1 MGTATPAC
9 DGLRES
15 LRPVLL
21 SDGPGGL
28 GGFPRPIFEEP
39 EDIPG
44 VWVHDVEG
52 CAIRFDVVVVL
63 AQASKIC
70 GGCWA
75 TVGEIDAMVRLALMG
90 RMVAAR
96 VAAGAVAALNILSDI
111 RRSDVVL
118 AFGVWV
124 DLVDLRRGN
133 GSTGPTVAL
142 DEGWRA
148 GDVSCLV
155 GVQDNL
161 WLGLAE
167 DEARHGLGEW
177 NLLGLGEGAYRLV
190 DARDGFWICFQRYG
204 EWVGAVS
211 TTAAR
216 ILQGNRV
223 IFGANELI
231 EFALDIC
238 LRGRDLVRTL
248 WREVL
253 GDACVDAGKGAGKR
267 LPQACLRTR

>member
-1 MGTATPAC
+1 MGLATPTC

-15 LRPVLL
+15 LRPVFL

-52 CAIRFDVVVVL
+52 CAIRLDVVVVL

-75 TVGEIDAMVRLALMG
+75 TVGEVDAVVRLAFIG

-96 VAAGAVAALNILSDI
+96 VAAGAVAAFDVFSNV
-111 RRSDVVL
+111 RRSGVAL
-118 AFGVWV
+118 ALGVWV

-133 GSTGPTVAL
+133 GSTGPTMAL

-167 DEARHGLGEW
+167 DEARHGLSEW
-177 NLLGLGEGAYRLV
+177 NLLGLGVSDASFWYRCSG
-190 DARDGFWICFQRYG
+190 D
-204 EWVGAVS
+204 S
-211 TTAAR
+211 
-216 ILQGNRV
+216 
-223 IFGANELI
+223 
-231 EFALDIC
+231 
-238 LRGRDLVRTL
+238 
-248 WREVL
+248 VL
-253 GDACVDAGKGAGKR
+253 PCSG
-267 LPQACLRTR
+267 

>member
-1 MGTATPAC
+1 M
-9 DGLRES
+9 
-15 LRPVLL
+15 
-21 SDGPGGL
+21 
-28 GGFPRPIFEEP
+28 
-39 EDIPG
+39 
-44 VWVHDVEG
+44 
-52 CAIRFDVVVVL
+52 VVL
-63 AQASKIC
+63 AQASKVC

-75 TVGEIDAMVRLALMG
+75 TVGEVDAVVRLALMG

-96 VAAGAVAALNILSDI
+96 VAAGAVAALNILSNV

-155 GVQDNL
+155 GVQDDL

-177 NLLGLGEGAYRLV
+177 NPLGLGEGAYRLV

-248 WREVL
+248 WSEVL
-253 GDACVDAGKGAGKR
+253 GDACVDACKGAGKW
-267 LPQACLRTR
+267 LPKLV